1 MLGYPSEK
9 IGTRTDVG
17 SRTVKRVASFIL
29 LFVAAGILHQVEPNF
44 SHSRRS
50 FFTASSS
57 TQRNSVGAP
66 LQLQNQDLDGSG
78 YRRTVNGD
86 LLRLNGGTLA
96 PEDPS
101 VDRNSRISLM
111 PTRLSGGAMNVRH
124 TAKSRKNKTIVTSKR
139 KDSRHD
145 AETFDFPASYKH
157 EDNHVD
163 LTTEV
168 NVAQKL
174 KKHAYLLP
182 RAVVLSQVG
191 FIAAQNAVTHGRQ
204 LKAKLGVCLEEGLKA
219 AQKTKSFQSCVR
231 FSEQAKGCA
240 LRGCRRV
247 SEHLSSCV
255 ASTGAAMA
263 AVVPRTK
270 ELANAFVDKLATVK
284 AATIPA
290 AISSYYQLR
299 AFLGASADNFP
310 YVTAIVVSNLVVHA
324 LETVRIVSEIRSLE
338 DLRRNNPKQL
348 AHIYAG
354 MSSEEMDLEVSQ
366 QISELKTS
374 LLNEALIKGF
384 NIALLISK
392 LDRAIWQWMG
402 SQVGDNYPLLLRPLG
417 FEICRD
423 LLTRVLQLPAKA
435 YRAMVIHNQQHLAT
449 TATSTTSSSS
459 NSSDTRPLSVAE
471 FALDQM
477 FVYLYEMMGGTFV
490 ITSGLALVEAMKPTG
505 SHFLLLLAAM
515 LFAKSGMVNAPPQPS
530 LGDAQV
536 VKKITKGPMLKSVA
550 KGAVKA
556 KGHRSDVR
564 AIWAVDNAV
573 TDPVSNTKKS
583 ILLLEGKGGVSGNAS
598 LAVNEQL
605 LGQMTEAD
613 LSSIAMRETF
623 YSNSLLLKFL
633 PILNVL
639 GDALS
644 VFLLYQFSTNKRIYS
659 AIGMEKEQ
667 PLIIGL
673 EMFLV
678 AYSPLFFFLDGIKK
692 LCVSAAER
700 KADELVQQKGHGE
713 ALKSAL
719 QKIYKLKPKAQSMC
733 SKDEK
738 KKVLARLQNMKD
750 NVVRTPNKPE
760 RPQKSQ

>member
-86 LLRLNGGTLA
+86 LLRLNGGTLV

-168 NVAQKL
+168 NLENVARRLRPKTIFVVRQVAQKL

-324 LETVRIVSEIRSLE
+324 LETVRIVSE
-338 DLRRNNPKQL
+338 
-348 AHIYAG
+348 AG

-374 LLNEALIKGF
+374 LVNESLIKGWVNDKLCSNHTTPDSARF

-449 TATSTTSSSS
+449 TATSTTSSST

-515 LFAKSGMVNAPPQPS
+515 LFAK
-530 LGDAQV
+530 
-536 VKKITKGPMLKSVA
+536 
-550 KGAVKA
+550 
-556 KGHRSDVR
+556 
-564 AIWAVDNAV
+564 
-573 TDPVSNTKKS
+573 
-583 ILLLEGKGGVSGNAS
+583 
-598 LAVNEQL
+598 
-605 LGQMTEAD
+605 
-613 LSSIAMRETF
+613 
-623 YSNSLLLKFL
+623 
-633 PILNVL
+633 NVL

-644 VFLLYQFSTNKRIYS
+644 VFLLYQFSPNKRIYS

-738 KKVLARLQNMKD
+738 KKVLARLQNMVSQQRRQAKKHAGTNYIVENLRLKHMLSLTRKD
-750 NVVRTPNKPE
+750 
-760 RPQKSQ
+760 